1 MALITEWADCGTAVW
16 EGKEERGG
24 GRGGGEKV
32 GRAVAEN
39 IHKNKE
45 TTLFPLINYEIMSA
59 QAKDWFL
66 SL

>member
-1 MALITEWADCGTAVW
+1 MSRLWYGSMGG
-16 EGKEERGG
+16 EGGK
-24 GRGGGEKV
+24 GGEKV

>member
-1 MALITEWADCGTAVW
+1 MSRLWYGSM
-16 EGKEERGG
+16 GGERGE
-24 GRGGGEKV
+24 GGEKV